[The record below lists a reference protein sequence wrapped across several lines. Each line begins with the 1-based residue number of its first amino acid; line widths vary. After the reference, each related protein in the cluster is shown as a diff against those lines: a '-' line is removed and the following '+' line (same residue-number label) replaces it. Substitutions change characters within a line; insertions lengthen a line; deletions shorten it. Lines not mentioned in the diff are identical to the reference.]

1 MEVVFILI
9 IAYMLPIDFNFVFVF
24 FLGGEGVFS
33 QPWSGH
39 TFICIAVL
47 KFVVYKSSL

>member
-24 FLGGEGVFS
+24 FFGGGMVFS
-33 QPWSGH
+33 LNLGQGIH
-39 TFICIAVL
+39 LFAL
-47 KFVVYKSSL
+47 LF